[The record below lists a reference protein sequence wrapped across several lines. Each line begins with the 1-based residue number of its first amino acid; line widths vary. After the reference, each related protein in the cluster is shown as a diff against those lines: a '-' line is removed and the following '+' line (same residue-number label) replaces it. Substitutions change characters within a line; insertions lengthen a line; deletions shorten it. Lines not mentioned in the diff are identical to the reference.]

1 MQDFVFIA
9 VVRTGIEI
17 NSDLWYKCATQ
28 EF

>member
-1 MQDFVFIA
+1 MLDFVFTA

-17 NSDLWYKCATQ
+17 SSDLRYKCATQ